1 MREDTIL
8 INVPKLLSRMR
19 LTNGKIDPVTIEEI
33 SDTHLIPLKFFE
45 DNGLT
50 TRKEISSYERLPP
63 DLVLRTD
70 YFTDEGLMLFADGY
84 QKWLRAYER
93 RTPEKRQEFIHR
105 GDVSILRRGL
115 DRIRDS

>member
-1 MREDTIL
+1 MHSDTIL
-8 INVPKLLSRMR
+8 VNIPTLLSRKR
-19 LTNGKIDPVTIEEI
+19 LTNGKLDPVTIEEI
-33 SDTHLIPLKFFE
+33 SDTYLIPLKFFE

-50 TRKEISSYERLPP
+50 TRKEISDCDQLPP
-63 DLVLRTD
+63 DLVLRAD
-70 YFTDEGLMLFADGY
+70 YFTNEGLMLFADGY

-93 RTPEKRQEFIHR
+93 RTPEKRQDFLRR